1 MSDALSFDEMTSTNQ
16 ICPISMRTAYF
27 GARRIAPVAAAIR
40 IEAWGARPAVD
51 ELRPARRRNRLAEPS
66 ARLDRIMPA
75 GAYVAQVIAQF
86 DAGQTHDARAVV
98 RLYDAAGALGGQDP
112 CLAVASL

>member
-27 GARRIAPVAAAIR
+27 GARRIAPVAATTR
-40 IEAWGARPAVD
+40 FEARGARPAVD
-51 ELRPARRRNRLAEPS
+51 ALRPARRRNRLAEPS
-66 ARLDRIMPA
+66 ARLDRTMPA
-75 GAYVAQVIAQF
+75 GTYVAQVIAQF
-86 DAGQTHDARAVV
+86 DAGQTNNARAVA
-98 RLYDAAGALGGQDP
+98 RLYDAADALGGENP